1 MEIDDIKHTLR
12 KLKRLEIRLRFN
24 GERPKRAS
32 LIWDSFFDLGNAQ
45 KNRAKFR
52 LSDLALMNRDE
63 YKNAVNEY
71 LSFLFQKIYGASFM
85 PDHDIAAF
93 ISMDLPCHADKN
105 QIKSRFRKLAK
116 LYHPDTGGDSCKFN
130 ELMEAYRNLMKK

>member
-12 KLKRLEIRLRFN
+12 KLKRLEIRLRFS
-24 GERPKRAS
+24 GERPKRAL

-45 KNRAKFR
+45 KSKAKFR

-71 LSFLFQKIYGASFM
+71 LSFLCQKIYGDSFM
-85 PDHDIAAF
+85 TDRDIAAF

-105 QIKSRFRKLAK
+105 QIKSRFRELAK
-116 LYHPDTGGDSCKFN
+116 QYHPDTGGDSCKFN